1 MTNLTKVCT
10 IYYCCILL
18 CSYFSEFMNFSPI
31 SFSDVTRCNLGTIT
45 FVIGNNE
52 RKGGDSE

>member
-1 MTNLTKVCT
+1 MNLTKVCT

-18 CSYFSEFMNFSPI
+18 CSYFSEFMNFSAI